1 MRHSSWIFAILRSVV
16 VLAGAAIFAA
26 SLTQVGVVVDGS
38 DRSVEQLNAYG
49 WDLLISG
56 GFGVLDDPL
65 NLLVWPLLVIVW
77 VLACRKRFATAL
89 IVGLVVG
96 ALTLAYQGPSE
107 VFIIAWLAN
116 PIIAVTW
123 ILYLRDARFA
133 ALISAVTA
141 LGLTLCFLLA
151 KGVPGPGPE
160 GVNVADFETR
170 AIISYGIGYWLW
182 VASAAVLA
190 AGVAAGN
197 IALVTMGEQA

>member
-38 DRSVEQLNAYG
+38 DRSVEQLNDYG

-96 ALTLAYQGPSE
+96 ALTLAYQGRSE